1 MKKQLDKLK
10 NKKLTLEQKIVYFLA
25 ERGLITNA
33 GEVFAALRDFTH
45 AEKMLTVEGD
55 PGLKDD
61 IANAII
67 IPIPPIAGAVDI
79 ATIVLIF
86 FLLFYLKRSKIGI
99 L

>member
-1 MKKQLDKLK
+1 MI

-67 IPIPPIAGAVDI
+67 SGEIEGGEECDHESLSNEEIQEVFDNDNDN
-79 ATIVLIF
+79 
-86 FLLFYLKRSKIGI
+86 KNK
-99 L
+99 